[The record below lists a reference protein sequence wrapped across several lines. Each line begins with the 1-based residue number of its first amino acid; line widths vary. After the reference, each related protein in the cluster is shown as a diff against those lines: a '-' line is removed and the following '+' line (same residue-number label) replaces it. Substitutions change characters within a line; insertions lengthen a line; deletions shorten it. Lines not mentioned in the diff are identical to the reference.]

1 MKFLLAGTIFFFCSF
16 ANGQTNPKKDAE
28 GFVTIFDG
36 KTLNNWIGDTT
47 YWKVEDGCLVGVV
60 TPATLLKRNT
70 FIIWQGQMPESF
82 EIKVEFK
89 VSAKGNSGINY
100 RSERVEGEPYALRG
114 YQADLNGPNQY
125 TG

>member
-16 ANGQTNPKKDAE
+16 ANGQANQQKDAE

-82 EIKVEFK
+82 EIKVEFTID
-89 VSAKGNSGINY
+89 STN
-100 RSERVEGEPYALRG
+100 
-114 YQADLNGPNQY
+114 
-125 TG
+125 